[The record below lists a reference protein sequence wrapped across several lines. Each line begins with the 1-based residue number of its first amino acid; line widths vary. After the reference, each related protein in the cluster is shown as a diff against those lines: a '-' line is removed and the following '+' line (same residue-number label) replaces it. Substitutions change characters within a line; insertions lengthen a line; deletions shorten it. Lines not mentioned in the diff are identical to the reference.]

1 MTEPEYIEPENLE
14 ESQALMRSGGSYL
27 AEAAAMLVQTDE
39 RYVEA
44 DEFVVEGME
53 QTKKIKDHCDP
64 RIAQAHVLHK
74 DLCEDK
80 NVFLD
85 PINEAMGIVKMKMK
99 DYKRN
104 QERKKAAEEARLRK
118 IALEKQK
125 EEDHKRK
132 MAEEEKR
139 LAEAEVLHDQG
150 RHHEAEAVLDA
161 PDPEEH
167 KPIPA
172 PIVQPAVPK
181 TKTQLRKDWKI
192 TVIDINLVPRE
203 LTDLNMARAKA
214 RVRSFGDGKVEIP
227 GLLIEEI

>member
-1 MTEPEYIEPENLE
+1 MPEPEYIEPENMQ
-14 ESQALMRSGGSYL
+14 ESQALARKGGSYL
-27 AEAAAMLVQTDE
+27 DNAHAMLIRTDNK
-39 RYVEA
+39 YTEA

-53 QTKKIKDHCDP
+53 QTKKIKTHCDP
-64 RIAQAHVLHK
+64 RIAQAHALHR

-104 QERKKAAEEARLRK
+104 QERQKAEEEAKKRK

-125 EEDHKRK
+125 EEDDKRK
-132 MAEEEKR
+132 AAEEEKR
-139 LAEAEVLHDQG
+139 LAEANVLEGAG
-150 RHHEAEAVLDA
+150 RSQEAELVVSA

-181 TKTQLRKDWKI
+181 IKTRLTKNWRI
-192 TVIDINLVPRE
+192 TVLDINLVPRH
-203 LTDLNMARAKA
+203 LTDVNYARCKA
-214 RVRSFGDGKVEIP
+214 AVKSFGDGKVEIP

>member
-1 MTEPEYIEPENLE
+1 MKAW
-14 ESQALMRSGGSYL
+14 SKQ
-27 AEAAAMLVQTDE
+27 
-39 RYVEA
+39 
-44 DEFVVEGME
+44 
-53 QTKKIKDHCDP
+53 KKIKTHCDP
-64 RIAQAHVLHK
+64 RIAQAHTLHR

-104 QERKKAAEEARLRK
+104 QERKKAEEDARLRK

-125 EEDHKRK
+125 EADDKRK
-132 MAEEEKR
+132 AAEEEKR
-139 LAEAEVLHDQG
+139 LAEANVLEGQG
-150 RHHEAEAVLDA
+150 RPQEAELVVSA

-172 PIVQPAVPK
+172 PISQPAVPK
-181 TKTQLRKDWKI
+181 TKTRLTKDWRI
-192 TVIDINLVPRE
+192 TVLDINLVPRE
-203 LTDLNMARAKA
+203 LTDVNYARAKA